1 MSLQK
6 KNRIRLLEMRKRQ
19 KTMIKMKTLMLIKM
33 VLKFIAIKIS
43 KIIRN
48 SKMTNKMKVVKKKML
63 IRLMEM
69 LKNRNSAMEMKMI
82 KMIEMV
88 KKMRLVKKPMKT
100 VKKRK

>member
-1 MSLQK
+1 
-6 KNRIRLLEMRKRQ
+6 
-19 KTMIKMKTLMLIKM
+19 
-33 VLKFIAIKIS
+33 
-43 KIIRN
+43 
-48 SKMTNKMKVVKKKML
+48 MTNKMKVVKKKML